1 MYFDSFADFL
11 AMGNHG
17 FYVWTA
23 YGLSALLIIGNMLFA
38 LRQQGRVR
46 AELARRARR
55 DARDNAT
62 SSEHLDESGS

>member
-55 DARDNAT
+55 DARDNVT
-62 SSEHLDESGS
+62 SSAHLDESGS